1 MPLWNKPCNEMLRCS
16 FEKISERQL
25 DVRCNGIKRVAEKH
39 REYLVKMQLLTLSG
53 LLVAATISTVASD
66 KGN

>member
-1 MPLWNKPCNEMLRCS
+1 MPLWNKSCNEILRCP
-16 FEKISERQL
+16 FEKISERQV
-25 DVRCNGIKRVAEKH
+25 DVWCNSIKRVAEKH
-39 REYLVKMQLLTLSG
+39 REYLVKMQLLTLSA

>member
-1 MPLWNKPCNEMLRCS
+1 MW
-16 FEKISERQL
+16 
-25 DVRCNGIKRVAEKH
+25 CNGIKRVAEKH
-39 REYLVKMQLLTLSG
+39 REHLVKMHLLTLSA